1 MYLSVEAR
9 RAVRVG
15 RIGRY
20 LHGRAEV
27 WKLVR
32 RVNEL
37 QRLNSRAARIEPVG
51 EGHLQAVAFIDT
63 KNEGART
70 LVTPQLSVT
79 CCQRQ
84 IIVDFYDIAL
94 EREHH
99 ATRIEAAEPVVEDN
113 LVKGDDI
120 SRHHSVA
127 IRRLGGRLRRNG
139 SAKQRDQYQTS
150 ANVRKPGVDFFL
162 RLLLTHILLD
172 SFLLRD
178 SSYRKPLY
186 DTDHLLRSLFNIR
199 RIGSIPGGNQKLFE

>member
-20 LHGRAEV
+20 LHRRAEV
-27 WKLVR
+27 WEFVR
-32 RVNEL
+32 RVYEL
-37 QRLNSRAARIEPVG
+37 QRLNSRAARIEPIC

-63 KNEGART
+63 ENEGART

-84 IIVDFYDIAL
+84 VIVDFYDIAL

-99 ATRIEAAEPVVEDN
+99 ATRIETSEAVVEDN

-120 SRHHSVA
+120 SRYHSVA

-139 SAKQRDQYQTS
+139 STKQRDQYQTS
-150 ANVRKPGVDFFL
+150 AYVRKPGVDFFL
-162 RLLLTHILLD
+162 RLLLTHIFLD

-178 SSYRKPLY
+178 RSYRKPLY

-199 RIGSIPGGNQKLFE
+199 RIENMPGGEPKLFA